1 MPLFPDPAPASSF
14 NTPWIHA
21 HCDGGSRG
29 NPGPAGYGA
38 LITDAKGNTLAE
50 LSEFLGI
57 KTNNFAEYSGLLAV
71 LAWTL
76 ENGHRRLKVVSDSEL
91 MVRQIQ
97 GRYKVNSMD
106 LKPLWQEARNRI
118 AKLDGFEISH
128 ALRHK
133 NKEADALANAAMDR
147 GSKRGGSGSSGAVES
162 LPLRSRPAAA
172 PVAPAVPVQP
182 AMLRGF
188 TRDGVVHLLGG
199 ATLPNGVF
207 VKVIPE

>member
-1 MPLFPDPAPASSF
+1 MPLFPDPAPASSL